1 MDESLLFG
9 FLIAMG
15 LFVACWFA
23 FVVPSE
29 RKHHERKLAVIQK
42 RLAEKER
49 LGSERLVA
57 STGEE
62 ESAAARSH
70 DSAA

>member
-49 LGSERLVA
+49 LVA